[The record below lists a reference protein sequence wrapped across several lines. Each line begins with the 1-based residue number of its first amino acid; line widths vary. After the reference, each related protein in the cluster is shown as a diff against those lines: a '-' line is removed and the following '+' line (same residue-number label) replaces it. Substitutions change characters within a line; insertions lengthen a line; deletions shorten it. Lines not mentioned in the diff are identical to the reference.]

1 MDKIHC
7 SIVTPEKVIASKEI
21 DQIIAPGASGEFG
34 ILANHMPFISILDIG
49 VIRLLYDNLQDKYV
63 IGGGYLEFDNNSVNV
78 LCDEVFT
85 KDNITKDEALKMISK
100 IESRLK
106 EEKPNTPEYE
116 SAYKELEKYRYVIN
130 ILFEGEK

>member
-1 MDKIHC
+1 
-7 SIVTPEKVIASKEI
+7 PERIIASKEV
-21 DQIIAPGASGEFG
+21 DQVIAPGVSGEFG

-49 VIRLLYDNLQDKYV
+49 TIKLLYENAQDKYV
-63 IGGGYLEFDNNSVNV
+63 IGGGYLEFDNNTANI

-85 KDNITKDEALKMISK
+85 KDNITKEETLKMISK

-106 EEKPNTPEYE
+106 EEKPNTPEYT
-116 SAYKELEKYRYVIN
+116 SVYKELEKYKYVIN

>member
-7 SIVTPEKVIASKEI
+7 SIVTPERIIASKEV
-21 DQIIAPGASGEFG
+21 DQVIAPGVSGEFG

-49 VIRLLYDNLQDKYV
+49 TIKLLYENAQDKYV
-63 IGGGYLEFDNNSVNV
+63 IGGGYLEFDNNTANI

-85 KDNITKDEALKMISK
+85 KDNITKEETLKMISK

-106 EEKPNTPEYE
+106 EEKPNTPEYT
-116 SAYKELEKYRYVIN
+116 SVYKELEKYKYVIN